1 MIARRAL
8 GHTVSHFGDFAPT
21 WAVALFAFA
30 AFVLFKI
37 SDAQSAGTVEILG
50 KWTPLFL
57 KGFCNDILITL
68 ISMMIGTFLALLLA
82 ITRMAGNQFVR
93 GTITAVTGILRNVP
107 GIVFLFFVAFALPY
121 KFGVGAWELAF
132 PAYAKVVFSFSLKIM
147 ANMAEVI
154 RGGLQSIPIAQW
166 EAGETIGLSRW
177 QVFFRVALAQCIR
190 RIAPAT
196 LNVFGIFFCAVP
208 IASLIGVESAL
219 TLAGYAI
226 KAERQTHLILPIYA
240 YVGSWYFGIGYL
252 VFRLFKKYESAQ
264 AWT

>member
-37 SDAQSAGTVEILG
+37 SEVDAAVSQGVLQRHIDHLDLDDDWYLPCTSV
-50 KWTPLFL
+50 
-57 KGFCNDILITL
+57 
-68 ISMMIGTFLALLLA
+68 A

-107 GIVFLFFVAFALPY
+107 GIVFLFSWHSRSRTSSGSGPGSWLF
-121 KFGVGAWELAF
+121 LACQG
-132 PAYAKVVFSFSLKIM
+132 SLQF
-147 ANMAEVI
+147 ESQDHGEHG
-154 RGGLQSIPIAQW
+154 RSHSRRLQSIPIAQW

-252 VFRLFKKYESAQ
+252 VFRLFKKYGSAQ

>member
-93 GTITAVTGILRNVP
+93 GTITAVTGILRNP
-107 GIVFLFFVAFALPY
+107 ALY
-121 KFGVGAWELAF
+121 SCSSWH
-132 PAYAKVVFSFSLKIM
+132 
-147 ANMAEVI
+147 
-154 RGGLQSIPIAQW
+154 
-166 EAGETIGLSRW
+166 SRS
-177 QVFFRVALAQCIR
+177 RTSSGSG
-190 RIAPAT
+190 P
-196 LNVFGIFFCAVP
+196 
-208 IASLIGVESAL
+208 
-219 TLAGYAI
+219 
-226 KAERQTHLILPIYA
+226 
-240 YVGSWYFGIGYL
+240 GSW
-252 VFRLFKKYESAQ
+252 LFLRMPR
-264 AWT
+264 